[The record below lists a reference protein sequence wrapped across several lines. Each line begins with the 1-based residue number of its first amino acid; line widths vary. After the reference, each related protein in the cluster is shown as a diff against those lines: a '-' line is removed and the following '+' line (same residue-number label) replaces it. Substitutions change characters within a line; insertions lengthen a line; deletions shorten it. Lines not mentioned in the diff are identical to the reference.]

1 MVLILLSLMS
11 FDLDDEAF
19 VLLVQICFLFF
30 TLKHDPRIS
39 LIDRVNGNGIVPLNL
54 LMLC

>member
-39 LIDRVNGNGIVPLNL
+39 LIDRGNGNGIVPLNL